1 MPDRA
6 RWTGTHSYRRHSHDE
21 IIERGEE
28 FEPTEQEWAAFGDS
42 LDPVAVDDADG
53 EDGEEEDGNEDVEL
67 EAPFDP
73 SEKTI
78 DELEAALA
86 DGELSEAEL
95 KALLEA
101 EKSGKHRNGA
111 TDVLDDA
118 LSEA

>member
-6 RWTGTHSYRRHSHDE
+6 RWTGTHSYRRHSHDQ

-42 LDPVAVDDADG
+42 LEPVAVDDA
-53 EDGEEEDGNEDVEL
+53 GEEEDENEDVEP
-67 EAPFDP
+67 EAPFEP

-86 DGELSEAEL
+86 DGEFSEAEL

-101 EKSGKHRNGA
+101 EKAGKHRDGA
-111 TDVLDDA
+111 TDALDDA
-118 LSEA
+118 LAEA